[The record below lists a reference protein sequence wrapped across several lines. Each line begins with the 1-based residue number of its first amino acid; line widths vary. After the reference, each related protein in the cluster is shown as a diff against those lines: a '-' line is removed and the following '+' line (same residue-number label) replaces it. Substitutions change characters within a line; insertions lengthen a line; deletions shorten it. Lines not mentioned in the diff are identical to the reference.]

1 MTLTPGTASVKPGQN
16 ARFTAT
22 VVGATNNSVQWKA
35 TGGTIDASGNYTA
48 GSNPGTYTVTAASV
62 ADPQVAATATVT
74 VDPAVVAVSIN
85 PSSASVQ
92 TGQQTHFTASVTGS
106 SNTAV
111 SWTAS
116 CGSIDA
122 SGNYTAGNAAGTCTV
137 TAASQANSSATAT
150 ATVTVTAPPPA
161 PAPAPGSNSSRLFT
175 NASAD
180 WLYSAPAGTGQNI
193 SGTTGKMGFGLDTH
207 DGGFDYPVQYTDG
220 THGCTTFTDSSIFG
234 YKDNICVPN
243 PANGFHPSTGGW
255 GANDGHLVVVNTAT
269 RMYYDFWKLLVDRNG
284 NPTSTNVGQ
293 IVEGSLDKGNGTPGT
308 TAAVITGLAGD
319 IMPGEL
325 DCATCLNHALQAVVP
340 GGMNSGNVCKQAP
353 AEKTDGG
360 VGGAIF
366 CEGAKLRFDPSI
378 NVDSLNVSTAAKAIL
393 HALQNYGAVI
403 TDQSGGNGIAFY
415 TALPSQPD
423 LTGFGVVGQH
433 MLIYY

>member
-1 MTLTPGTASVKPGQN
+1 MTVTPGTASVQPGQT
-16 ARFTAT
+16 ARFSAT
-22 VVGATNNSVQWKA
+22 VVGATNNTVQWKA
-35 TGGTIDASGNYTA
+35 TGGTIDANGTYTA
-48 GSNPGTYTVTAASV
+48 GSNPGTYTITAISQADPHVTAT
-62 ADPQVAATATVT
+62 AAVT
-74 VDPAVVAVSIN
+74 IDPAAVAVTIN

-106 SNTAV
+106 SNTALN
-111 SWTAS
+111 WTAS
-116 CGSIDA
+116 CGTIDA
-122 SGNYTAGNAAGTCTV
+122 SGTYTAGNAAGTCTV
-137 TAASQANSSATAT
+137 RATSQANASASAS
-150 ATVTVTAPPPA
+150 ATVTVTAAPTTPPPSS
-161 PAPAPGSNSSRLFT
+161 GSTRLFT

-180 WLYSAPAGTGQNI
+180 WLYSAPTGTGKDI
-193 SGTTGKMGFGLDTH
+193 SGTTSKMAFALDTH

-234 YKDNICVPN
+234 YRDNICVPN
-243 PANGFHPSTGGW
+243 PADGFHPSTGGW
-255 GANDGHLVVVNTAT
+255 GANDGHLVVVNTTT
-269 RMYYDFWKLLVDRNG
+269 RMYYDFWKLVVDKNG
-284 NPTSTNVGQ
+284 NPSSTNVGQ
-293 IVEGSLDKGNGTPGT
+293 IVQGSLDKGNGTPGT

-319 IMPGEL
+319 ILPGEL

-340 GGMNSGNVCKQAP
+340 GSMNSGNVCKQAP

-360 VGGAIF
+360 VSGAIF

-423 LTGFGVVGQH
+423 LSGFNNIVGQH

>member
-1 MTLTPGTASVKPGQN
+1 MTLTPNSKSIQPGQT
-16 ARFTAT
+16 AQFSAT
-22 VVGATNNSVQWKA
+22 VVGATNNTVQWKA
-35 TGGTIDASGNYTA
+35 TGGTIDANGVYTA
-48 GSNPGTYTVTAASV
+48 GANPGTYTITAVSQ
-62 ADPQVAATATVT
+62 ADPQVTSTATVT
-74 VDPAVVAVSIN
+74 IDPAAVAVSIS

-92 TGQQTHFTASVTGS
+92 TGQQTAFTANITGG

-111 SWTAS
+111 NWTAS

-122 SGNYTAGNAAGTCTV
+122 SGKYTAGNTAGTCTV
-137 TAASQANSSATAT
+137 TATSQANASASAV
-150 ATVTVTAPPPA
+150 ATVTVTAPPVS
-161 PAPAPGSNSSRLFT
+161 APGATGNRLFT
-175 NASAD
+175 SASAD
-180 WLYSAPAGTGQNI
+180 WLYSAPTGTGKDI
-193 SGTTGKMGFGLDTH
+193 SGTTANMSFGLDTH

-220 THGCTTFTDSSIFG
+220 THGCTTFTDTQYYG

-243 PANGFHPSTGGW
+243 PANGFQPSTGGW
-255 GANDGHLVVVNTAT
+255 GANDGHLVIVNTTT
-269 RMYYDFWKLLVDRNG
+269 RMYYDFWKLLVDKNG

-293 IVEGSLDKGNGTPGT
+293 IVQGSLDKGNGTPGT

-378 NVDSLNVSTAAKAIL
+378 NVDSLNVSTAVKAIL

-415 TALPSQPD
+415 TALPKAPD
-423 LTGFGVVGQH
+423 LSGLGVIGQH
-433 MLIYY
+433 MQIYY